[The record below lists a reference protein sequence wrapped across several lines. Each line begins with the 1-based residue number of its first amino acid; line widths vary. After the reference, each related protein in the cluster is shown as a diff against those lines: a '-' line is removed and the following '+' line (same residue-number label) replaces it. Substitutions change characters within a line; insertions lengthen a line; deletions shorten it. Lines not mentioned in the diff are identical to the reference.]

1 MLSERHIARL
11 LDLGNLACQKG
22 MVGNAR
28 IIFDGVLALK
38 PGFAPAL
45 VGLAFSHVVVDDF
58 DRAHEILDQVLA
70 VNPDDADALA
80 MLGLSHMLA
89 GRRDDAERVFARL
102 PRDGTAADLA
112 RAIMEAPY

>member
-58 DRAHEILDQVLA
+58 DRAQEILDQVLA

-80 MLGLSHMLA
+80 MLGLLA